1 MNKYLLL
8 LAAFICNSIGFCQ
21 ANKDLKIDYM
31 LRGCIYAKSSIRDSQ
46 ALGGYASSRN
56 APKKI
61 NDTVRFLEDGFFMKI
76 DTTHIGI
83 FAEAYNGYT
92 LFMVNKSDTLIK
104 LRASDSRL
112 DVIAEVYYQDTWQPI
127 EYLPR
132 SWCGNSFHYVYLQ
145 QNEYWSFDIPKF
157 EGKIKVKLRY
167 RLALRDNRFIY
178 SNSIDAE
185 INPGQLTKQ
194 QGYTPRGIMDPYT
207 D

>member
-8 LAAFICNSIGFCQ
+8 LASFICNLIGFCQ

-31 LRGCIYAKSSIRDSQ
+31 LRGCVYAQSSIIDSQ

-61 NDTVRFLEDGFFMKI
+61 NDSVRFLENGFFMKI
-76 DTTHIGI
+76 DTSYIGI
-83 FAEAYNGYT
+83 FAQEYNGYT
-92 LFMVNKSDTLIK
+92 LFMVNKSDTLVE

-112 DVIAEVYYQDTWQPI
+112 NVIAEVYYQNKWQPI

-132 SWCGNSFHYVYLQ
+132 SGCGNSYHSVYLKQ
-145 QNEYWSFDIPKF
+145 DEYWSFDIPKF
-157 EGKIKVKLRY
+157 AGKIKVQLRY
-167 RLALRDNRFIY
+167 SLALGGDRFIY
-178 SNSIDAE
+178 SNVIDAQ
-185 INPGQLTKQ
+185 INPGQLSKP
-194 QGYTPRGIMDPYT
+194 QGHKPRGIMDPYN